1 LVPSALRAIV
11 QLADAGILSSNYSEN
26 ATIWA
31 QVWETQASLFFEVSR
46 DSSTAT
52 SRLDSYVT
60 QVNLSQALLF
70 GAGALNDTRS
80 MQMGGNITNS
90 SNTSGWGAS
99 DQVIGGGEGNSTF
112 FALSINREGAQ
123 VEVLNSDLGF
133 VLLYANN
140 ISTSIVQATIE
151 ALQPYPRGLLTNV
164 GMVVA
169 NAAYDSNTTNVEVSL
184 RLSSPRGSLTV

>member
-1 LVPSALRAIV
+1 M

-26 ATIWA
+26 ATTWA
-31 QVWETQASLFFEVSR
+31 QVWETQASMFFEVSI

-52 SRLDSYVT
+52 SRLDSYVN
-60 QVNLSQALLF
+60 QANLSQALLF
-70 GAGALNDTRS
+70 GAGALNDSRS
-80 MQMGGNITNS
+80 TQMDGNTTNS
-90 SNTSGWGAS
+90 SSTGGWGAS

-112 FALSINREGAQ
+112 FALSINREGAR